1 MWENGF
7 PMPMSDTGSCSRLL
21 RVLPC
26 LAILALA
33 LSASGCGSSFFYQT
47 REHAPVPGLD
57 NVVRQDVRF
66 ESEDGVPLHGWLLT
80 PRGRIPR
87 GTILFLYG
95 LSENISTHGQSVL
108 WLVDAGYRVFAFDYR
123 GYGMSGGDAL
133 DIPGVHRD
141 ARAALSNVLSLPGVS
156 PERLVVFG
164 QSLGAA
170 VAVHTVATAVLERRP
185 CALILDSP
193 FAGYPR
199 IIQDMLSSSIVTRP
213 LAWPVSRFFN
223 DDYSPERWIGRI
235 YPIPVIIIHGTADKV
250 VPYAHG
256 KMLYDLASEP
266 KGIWTLEGGGHIM
279 ALRNPEVRAQ
289 FLAFLASSLSQCGEG
304 AEPRVNMLPR
314 LAAQFP
320 QDSVSFNKSFGLEV
334 FLEYGD

>member
-1 MWENGF
+1 MWENGI
-7 PMPMSDTGSCSRLL
+7 PMPVSDTRFFSRGLC
-21 RVLPC
+21 VLPC
-26 LAILALA
+26 LAILSLA
-33 LSASGCGSSFFYQT
+33 LSASGCGSPFFSSP

-57 NVVRQDVRF
+57 NIVRQDVRF

-80 PRGRIPR
+80 PRGRVPR

-95 LSENISTHGQSVL
+95 LAENISTHARSVH

-123 GYGMSGGDAL
+123 GYGTSGGEPL

-156 PERLVVFG
+156 PECLVVFG

-170 VAVHTVATAVLERRP
+170 VAVHTVATAALERRP

-193 FAGYPR
+193 FTGYPR
-199 IIQDMLSSSIVTRP
+199 IIRDTLSSSIITWP
-213 LAWPVSRFFN
+213 LAWPISRFFN

-235 YPIPVIIIHGTADKV
+235 YPVPVIIIHGTADKV

-256 KMLYDLASEP
+256 RTLYDLASEP
-266 KGIWTLEGGGHIM
+266 KEIWTVEGGDHMM
-279 ALRNPEVRAQ
+279 ALRDPAVRTR
-289 FLAFLASSLSQCGEG
+289 FLAFLASRLPQCGEG
-304 AEPRVNMLPR
+304 AEPR
-314 LAAQFP
+314 
-320 QDSVSFNKSFGLEV
+320 
-334 FLEYGD
+334 

>member
-1 MWENGF
+1 MWENGI
-7 PMPMSDTGSCSRLL
+7 PMPVSDTGSFSRRLC
-21 RVLPC
+21 VLPC
-26 LAILALA
+26 IAILALA
-33 LSASGCGSSFFYQT
+33 LSASGCGSSFFHPT
-47 REHAPVPGLD
+47 REHAPVPWPD
-57 NVVRQDVRF
+57 NVARQDVRF
-66 ESEDGVPLHGWLLT
+66 ESEDGVPLHGRLLT
-80 PRGRIPR
+80 PRGRVPR

-95 LSENISTHGQSVL
+95 LAENIGTHVQSVL

-123 GYGMSGGDAL
+123 GYGKSGGEAL

-141 ARAALSNVLSLPGVS
+141 ARAALSNILSLPGVS

-193 FAGYPR
+193 FAGYRR
-199 IIQDMLSSSIVTRP
+199 IIRDKLSSSIITWP
-213 LAWPVSRFFN
+213 LAWPVSRFIN

-235 YPIPVIIIHGTADKV
+235 YPIPVIIIHGTADEV

-266 KGIWTLEGGGHIM
+266 KEIWILEGEGHIM
-279 ALRNPEVRAQ
+279 ALRNPEVRTR
-289 FLAFLASSLSQCGEG
+289 FLAFLGSRLSQCGEG
-304 AEPRVNMLPR
+304 AEPR
-314 LAAQFP
+314 
-320 QDSVSFNKSFGLEV
+320 
-334 FLEYGD
+334 